1 METQLCWGVQI
12 GGIQA
17 ASTATEVTNAV
28 DDSPEQYSPDHRYR
42 IEDFMKRHGGPSAAV
57 TQQGRMEAG
66 YRGWPEIYA
75 ADGYMLR
82 PEWSRDELRGTI
94 QVAEYPPSA

>member
-57 TQQGRMEAG
+57 SR
-66 YRGWPEIYA
+66 
-75 ADGYMLR
+75 R
-82 PEWSRDELRGTI
+82 PRRRAHRRARQRRRVDPR
-94 QVAEYPPSA
+94 